1 MMCILFVSCF
11 LLTLYVLL
19 VSAWTLVSRELL
31 FWEYVTFELF
41 DMFRLYISL
50 NVSSLHVL

>member
-50 NVSSLHVL
+50 NVSS